1 MTREGFSPEVHRYL
15 DGESVE
21 GIAGG
26 DRAAADRLSEAV
38 ASYADGLEVP
48 GPEVDRAVMAVILSR
63 QTPARQRSLWR
74 WFVEPR
80 MVRVRPALAAAV
92 AIAVIATSSLVTI
105 LGIGNER
112 SAQTV
117 ASGGASQ
124 QTVLVRFEL
133 LAPEAGRVALAGSFN
148 DWNATGVQ
156 LTKNS
161 ATGVWTVTVPLV
173 PGEHQY
179 LFLLDDERWIPDPT
193 AHALVDDGFGQRN
206 SVIAVGPRGVVR
218 S

>member
-1 MTREGFSPEVHRYL
+1 MTREGFSSEVHRYL
-15 DGESVE
+15 DGEPVE

-63 QTPARQRSLWR
+63 QTPVRQRLLWR

-80 MVRVRPALAAAV
+80 IVRVRPALAAAA
-92 AIAVIATSSLVTI
+92 AIAVIATSSLVTM
-105 LGIGNER
+105 LAIGNER
-112 SAQTV
+112 SVQTV
-117 ASGGASQ
+117 ASGASQ

-133 LAPEAGRVALAGSFN
+133 MAPEAGRVALAGSFN

-179 LFLLDDERWIPDPT
+179 LFVLDDERWIPDPT

>member
-1 MTREGFSPEVHRYL
+1 MTREGFSREVHCYL

-21 GIAGG
+21 GVAIG

-38 ASYADGLEVP
+38 ASYANGLEVP

-63 QTPARQRSLWR
+63 QSPVRQRSLWR

-80 MVRVRPALAAAV
+80 MVRVRPALAAAAAV
-92 AIAVIATSSLVTI
+92 AVIVSSSVVTMLQFSNPAPDRVI
-105 LGIGNER
+105 
-112 SAQTV
+112 TT
-117 ASGGASQ
+117 GGASQ

-133 LAPEAGRVALAGSFN
+133 QAPDAERVALVGSFN
-148 DWNATGVQ
+148 DWNATAIR
-156 LTKNS
+156 LTKTS

-179 LFLLDDERWIPDPT
+179 LFVLDEERWIPDPT
-193 AHALVDDGFGQRN
+193 AHALVDDGFGQKN